1 MMRKIIFT
9 LILAVI
15 PFTVYP
21 FPVDHMGQGGQI
33 PLDIPTGESQ
43 EQMLGCIGDCAACHS
58 LTPVEAQ
65 TILGQKFDVKKV
77 LHINIK
83 NGYFEVEYEDSNG
96 EKKKINLLFSKDK
109 ACKEIIHLDK

>member
-1 MMRKIIFT
+1 MKKIITIF
-9 LILAVI
+9 LSGMI
-15 PFTVYP
+15 VYTAYS
-21 FPVDHMGQGGQI
+21 FPVDHMGQGAQMPINVPEGQ
-33 PLDIPTGESQ
+33 SQ

-65 TILGQKFDVKKV
+65 TILGQKFDIKKILQV
-77 LHINIK
+77 DIK